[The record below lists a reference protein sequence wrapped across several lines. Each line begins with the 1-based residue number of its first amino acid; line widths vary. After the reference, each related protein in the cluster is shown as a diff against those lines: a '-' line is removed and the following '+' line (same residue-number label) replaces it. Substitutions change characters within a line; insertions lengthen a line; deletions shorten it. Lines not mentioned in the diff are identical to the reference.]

1 MNEAFNSVFLEEEV
15 KAAVFQMKPST
26 SPKPNGMPPIFFQRF
41 WHIVG
46 NDVTAAVFSF
56 LETGRILQKI
66 NFTHITLIPKQS
78 TPTEMSQL
86 RPISLCNVIYKIASK
101 VLVNRL
107 KNVMPQ
113 IISPNQRA
121 FISDRLISDNTIL
134 ASKVAHS
141 LFKRKQGKQGQMAI
155 KLDMTDW
162 GLFLASS
169 LSKKNFELILMI
181 WWAIWPSR
189 NNLLWNGKTERPDLI
204 AARAISY
211 WQEFNASSYL
221 VPLPSEPPIVR
232 WSYPQPGFLK
242 LNVDGA
248 WDEKNILGAV
258 SAIIRDEGAFVATRA
273 IRFPFVSSFYM

>member
-86 RPISLCNVIYKIASK
+86 RPISLCNVISKIASK

-107 KNVMPQ
+107 KNVMPL

-155 KLDMTDW
+155 KLDM
-162 GLFLASS
+162 
-169 LSKKNFELILMI
+169 SK
-181 WWAIWPSR
+181 AY
-189 NNLLWNGKTERPDLI
+189 D
-204 AARAISY
+204 
-211 WQEFNASSYL
+211 
-221 VPLPSEPPIVR
+221 PI
-232 WSYPQPGFLK
+232 
-242 LNVDGA
+242 
-248 WDEKNILGAV
+248 E
-258 SAIIRDEGAFVATRA
+258 
-273 IRFPFVSSFYM
+273 